1 MLELWKLPRSLQAH
15 APKMHHLFLP
25 INLKQ
30 QKMDVYWMSLAV
42 TASVFCVLIFNIDFF
57 LHHFQL
63 AATQLTL
70 FMIDRVY
77 LMEFFLLSLT

>member
-1 MLELWKLPRSLQAH
+1 
-15 APKMHHLFLP
+15 
-25 INLKQ
+25 
-30 QKMDVYWMSLAV
+30 MSLAV

-57 LHHFQL
+57 LYHFQL